1 MRFVPSEIPEVLLV
15 EPQVFGDSRGFFMET
30 WHAAKFA
37 AAGLDCNFVQDN
49 HSKSVQGTLRGL
61 HYQIKKP
68 QGKLVRV
75 ISGEVFDV
83 AVDLRKSS
91 PFFGRWVGEILS
103 AENKKMLWVP
113 PGFGH
118 GFYVLSPEAE
128 FVYKC
133 TELYA
138 PEHECCIR
146 WDDPELAIAW
156 PLLGQPPLL
165 SAKDL
170 AGVSLAKAEL
180 YP

>member
-1 MRFVPSEIPEVLLV
+1 
-15 EPQVFGDSRGFFMET
+15 
-30 WHAAKFA
+30 
-37 AAGLDCNFVQDN
+37 
-49 HSKSVQGTLRGL
+49 VQGTLRGL
-61 HYQIKKP
+61 HYQIEKP

-138 PEHECCIR
+138 PEHERCIR
-146 WDDPELAIAW
+146 WDDPELGIAW
-156 PLLGQPPLL
+156 PLLAQAPLL

-170 AGVSLAKAEL
+170 AGVSLAEAEL